1 VDGETGPDVNAAGS
15 AAPADSRSAAPA
27 DSRSAAPADSPSA
40 APADSRTGKRDPAAR
55 RGVVPSPRP
64 ILGGLADDPRL
75 AIWIARAVMALVAGL
90 ALTAWHGWRLG
101 LTAAAFVAIADTVYR
116 SKTTSVIPA
125 SVRAGSAQRRTSRRL
140 FLLRPHGYV
149 ALHGRAIPGS
159 DSLIDHLVIGPGGV
173 FALDSER
180 WDRRLPVRSVSGAT
194 LYHGPFSQ
202 KDRLEH
208 ALWESSQAADHLSKA
223 LGQRITVHPAMA
235 IYGPTIPWI
244 VASLDGVD
252 VFAGRRLRKYF
263 RRQSR
268 TAGAGRLDPGQ
279 IEEIHIAAA
288 LALPPAR

>member
-1 VDGETGPDVNAAGS
+1 MDRETGPDANGTGPAVPAEPRAG
-15 AAPADSRSAAPA
+15 
-27 DSRSAAPADSPSA
+27 
-40 APADSRTGKRDPAAR
+40 TRDPAAR
-55 RGVVPSPRP
+55 GGLVPSPRP

-75 AIWIARAVMALVAGL
+75 PIWIARAVMAVVAGVAITVWL
-90 ALTAWHGWRLG
+90 GWRLG
-101 LTAAAFVAIADTVYR
+101 LTVAAFVAIADTVYR

-125 SVRAGSAQRRTSRRL
+125 AVRVGSAQRRTGRRL

-149 ALHGRAIPGS
+149 ALHSRAIPGS
-159 DSLIDHLVIGPGGV
+159 DSVIDHLVIGPAGV

-180 WDRRLPVRSVSGAT
+180 WDRRLPVRSVSGNM

-202 KDRLEH
+202 KARLEH
-208 ALWESSQAADHLSKA
+208 ATWESSQAADHLSNA
-223 LGQRITVHPAMA
+223 VGQKIAVRPAMA

-263 RRQSR
+263 RRQARVSS
-268 TAGAGRLDPGQ
+268 AGRLDAEQ

-288 LALPPAR
+288 VALPPAR